1 MAWKTGYTFL
11 MFNLSLERSRQTESY
26 HMGLRNQLYDS
37 LMLLMMGTW
46 HTCGFAFRLWS
57 NAAGLVFYL
66 TYVDLGDQR
75 GGSGRGTR
83 CCARMALPL
92 QASRIRRL
100 KKAAL
105 DRGIWR
111 IALNVGENLTIT
123 WKIC

>member
-75 GGSGRGTR
+75 GGVEGVLGAVPGWPYLCRQVAYAG
-83 CCARMALPL
+83 
-92 QASRIRRL
+92 
-100 KKAAL
+100 
-105 DRGIWR
+105 
-111 IALNVGENLTIT
+111 
-123 WKIC
+123 